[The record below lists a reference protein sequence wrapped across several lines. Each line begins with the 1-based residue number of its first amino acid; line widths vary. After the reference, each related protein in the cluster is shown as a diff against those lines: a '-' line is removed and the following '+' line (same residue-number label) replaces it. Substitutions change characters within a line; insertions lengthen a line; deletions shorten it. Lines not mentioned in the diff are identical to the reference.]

1 MSDPTTGP
9 PAMTPLGIAFDRLA
23 SDSPDE
29 PAITFVDRT
38 VTRDELARRSNRL
51 ARRLQQ
57 LGVGEGSMVTIALP
71 NGPEFYAATIA
82 AWKLGAVPQPVS
94 YRLPPGELAA
104 LIEVADPAVVVGLN
118 PGDGRAWLPSDEDL
132 GDVEE
137 TALAPALSPM
147 WKAMTSGGSTG
158 RPKLI
163 VANTPGGHELVT
175 AAAPLLRIGERET
188 FLCTGPLYHNGPFLF
203 SMTSL
208 MLGGHIVVMDRFD
221 ASRSLELIE
230 RYRVTYMYLVP
241 TMMSRILR
249 LPDYY
254 RLKWDVSSL
263 RTAYH
268 LAAPCPPHVKQAW
281 IDWLGPEVIVE
292 LYAGTEGQAVT
303 VITGTEWLEHRGSV
317 GRVTMGEMKIL
328 DSDGAEM
335 PAGEVGEIWM
345 RPAGERATYSYIG
358 ATARSRDGWE
368 SLGDMGWFDA
378 DGYLY
383 LTDRQADMILVGGAN
398 VYPAEVEAALE
409 EHPAVLSACV
419 IGLPDDDYGNVIHAI
434 VETREEVSDE
444 ELSSHLETRL
454 VSYKR
459 PRSFE
464 RSPQPLRDDAGKVR
478 RSALREAR
486 LSRDP
491 QRQPSR

>member
-1 MSDPTTGP
+1 MTDT
-9 PAMTPLGIAFDRLA
+9 PAMTPLGTAFDRLA
-23 SDSPDE
+23 GESPDE
-29 PAITFVDRT
+29 PAITFLDRT
-38 VTRDELARRSNRL
+38 VTREELARRSNRV

-57 LGVGEGSMVTIALP
+57 LGAGEGSMVTIGLP
-71 NGPEFYAATIA
+71 NGPEFYAATLA

-104 LIEVADPAVVVGLN
+104 LIEVADPAVVVGLD
-118 PGDGRAWLPSDEDL
+118 PGDGRAWFRGDEDL
-132 GDVEE
+132 LDVEDS
-137 TALAPALSPM
+137 ALVPALSPT

-163 VANTPGGHELVT
+163 VANTPGWHELMT
-175 AAAPLLRIGERET
+175 AAAPMLRIGERET

-203 SMTSL
+203 SMTAL

-221 ASRSLELIE
+221 AARSLELVE
-230 RYRVTYMYLVP
+230 RYGVTYMYLVP

-249 LPDYY
+249 LPDEH
-254 RLKWDVSSL
+254 RLTRDVSSL

-268 LAAPCPPHVKQAW
+268 LAAPCPPHVKEAW
-281 IDWLGPEVIVE
+281 IDWLGPEVIAE

-317 GRVTMGEMKIL
+317 GRVMMGEMKIL
-328 DSDGAEM
+328 HQDGAEA

-345 RPAGERATYSYIG
+345 RPPGERVTYSYIG

-383 LTDRQADMILVGGAN
+383 LTDRQTDMILVGGAN

-409 EHPAVLSACV
+409 EHPSVLSACV
-419 IGLPDDDYGNVIHAI
+419 IGLPDDDYGNVVHAI
-434 VETREEVSDE
+434 VETREDVSDD
-444 ELSSHLETRL
+444 ELRSHLETRL
-454 VSYKR
+454 VAYKR

-464 RSPQPLRDDAGKVR
+464 RSAQPLRDDAGKVR
-478 RSALREAR
+478 RSALREVR
-486 LSRDP
+486 LVQASERIT
-491 QRQPSR
+491 